1 MLINDRL
8 ELGRGIT
15 TPEQFQPEKPLEKD
29 GLPVLWEACQT
40 MYGTWGYDRDA
51 LEWKSSDM
59 LVKMLIDTV
68 SKGVIFIEHWS

>member
-1 MLINDRL
+1 LEKICRTLQPDMLINDRL

-40 MYGTWGYDRDA
+40 RYGTWGYDRDA

-59 LVKMLIDTV
+59 LVKMLID
-68 SKGVIFIEHWS
+68 